1 MADQAAINTAIDLD
15 LFQAI
20 ENGGGKGVHVSEL
33 SKETGADPKLL
44 GTISR
49 NALALP
55 VMHESYVS
63 DEVISLIAEASGRN
77 WHCVRS
83 RH

>member
-20 ENGGGKGVHVSEL
+20 ENGGGKGVHVFEL
-33 SKETGADPKLL
+33 SKETGADTKLL
-44 GTISR
+44 GTILR

-55 VMHESYVS
+55 VM
-63 DEVISLIAEASGRN
+63 SLMYLMK
-77 WHCVRS
+77 
-83 RH
+83 